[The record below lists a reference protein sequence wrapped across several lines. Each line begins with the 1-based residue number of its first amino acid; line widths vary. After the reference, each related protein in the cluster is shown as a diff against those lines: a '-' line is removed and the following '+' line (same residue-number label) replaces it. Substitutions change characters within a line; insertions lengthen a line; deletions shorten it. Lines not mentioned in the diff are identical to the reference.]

1 MPIDLTPSTKIQRGS
16 TLMFGY
22 VLKPALGLAALISTA
37 ALAPLSAQ
45 DGRAV
50 MGGWE
55 TDAPSLE
62 ALVGFNQGQSDF
74 RVAVQRYEVDRR
86 ALFRRYDVPYSPVL
100 RGRLNSRLEG
110 WLDEL
115 GGLDFEGLNR
125 EGQVD
130 YVLLRN
136 RIEFQMTMLEEEE
149 QAVRDMGPLVPFADQ
164 IRLLQETRRDG
175 VRAEGRP
182 SAQTLDDL
190 ASAVRALEEELRA
203 PEPASALR
211 ATSPVVANRAAD
223 WVESLA
229 EILEDWHGFFSGYDP
244 DFSWWT
250 EAPYE
255 AAREALDGYA
265 GTIREELGQSG
276 GAEIVVGQPI
286 GEAGL
291 AAHLRH
297 EMIPYTA
304 EELIGI
310 AEAEFSWMEEALIEA
325 SREMGYGDDWRAAQE
340 AVKELAVPPGEKPGV
355 IVDLAAQSEAFIA
368 ENAGLTVPPLAEEIW
383 RIEMMTPERQL
394 VNPFFLGGEVIRV
407 SYPTNTM
414 SHEAKLM
421 SMRGNNPH
429 FNRATVHHELIPGH
443 HLQGFMRDRFNEHR
457 DVFNTPFWGEGWAL
471 YWEMLLW
478 ERDFPRGPEDRIGM
492 LFWRMHRAARII
504 FSLSYHL
511 ELMTPAEAAD
521 FLVDRVGHERANAEA
536 EVRRSFEG
544 NYSPLYQIAYMIGGM
559 QFRALHSD
567 LVESGR
573 MTETDFHDA
582 VLQGGVMPVGMV
594 RARLD
599 DGIQLNREYWPRW
612 RFAEESS
619 R

>member
-1 MPIDLTPSTKIQRGS
+1 MTTSELIRVLVFGGVAFAIAAPSA
-16 TLMFGY
+16 
-22 VLKPALGLAALISTA
+22 V
-37 ALAPLSAQ
+37 AQ
-45 DGRAV
+45 DGTGV
-50 MGGWE
+50 LNGWQA
-55 TDAPSLE
+55 DSPALASLVE
-62 ALVGFNQGQSDF
+62 FNKGQSDF
-74 RVAVQRYEVDRR
+74 RVAIQRFDEDRR
-86 ALFRRYDVPYSPVL
+86 ALLRRYDVPYTPVL
-100 RGRLNSRLEG
+100 RERLRDRALG

-115 GGLDFEGLNR
+115 GGLDFDGLNR
-125 EGQVD
+125 EGQID
-130 YVLLRN
+130 FVLLRN
-136 RIEFQMTMLEEEE
+136 RIEFQLAMLDEEE
-149 QAVRDMGPLVPFADQ
+149 QAVRDMGPLVPFADE
-164 IRLLQETRRDG
+164 IRHLQETRRNG

-182 SAQTLDDL
+182 SAQTLEDVTR
-190 ASAVRALEEELRA
+190 AVESLSTALQDSSDA
-203 PEPASALR
+203 AGLR
-211 ATSPVVANRAAD
+211 ATRPVIANRGAD
-223 WVESLA
+223 WVDALGET
-229 EILEDWHGFFSGYDP
+229 LEDWYTFFSGYDP
-244 DFSWWT
+244 GFTWWT
-250 EAPYE
+250 EQPYE
-255 AAREALDGYA
+255 AARNALAAYA
-265 GTIREELGQSG
+265 NLVREELGG
-276 GAEIVVGQPI
+276 TGDGAIVVGQPI

-297 EMIPYTA
+297 EMITYSA
-304 EELIGI
+304 EELIAI
-310 AEAEFSWMEEALIEA
+310 AEAEFAWMEEELVRAA
-325 SREMGYGDDWRAAQE
+325 GEMGYGDDWRAAQE

-355 IVDLAAQSEAFIA
+355 IVDLARQSREFIA
-368 ENAGLTVPPLAEEIW
+368 ANAGVTVPPLAEEIW

-443 HLQGFMRDRFNEHR
+443 HLQGFMRDRFNSHR
-457 DVFNTPFWGEGWAL
+457 DLFNTPFWGEGWAL
-471 YWEMLLW
+471 YWEMILW

-511 ELMTPAEAAD
+511 ERMTAEEAAD

-559 QFRALHSD
+559 QFRALHHD

-573 MTETDFHDA
+573 MTETEYHDA

-594 RARLD
+594 QARLD
-599 DGIQLNREYWPRW
+599 STIQLDRNYWPQW
-612 RFAEESS
+612 RFAGDP